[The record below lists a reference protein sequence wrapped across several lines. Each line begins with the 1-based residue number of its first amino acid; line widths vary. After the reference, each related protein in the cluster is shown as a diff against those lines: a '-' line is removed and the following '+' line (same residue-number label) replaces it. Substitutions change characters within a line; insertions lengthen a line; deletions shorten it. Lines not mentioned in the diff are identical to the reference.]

1 MMLGDGFPSRVCD
14 YNMLLQPIQF
24 VVSTLLQPTAR
35 HFCKLDDVAD
45 CHEFMQS
52 IEADDAFLVL
62 RAALEYIKLTRSL
75 LRVCDDL
82 YQNDDAPSV
91 EEALGEMRQVALE
104 SPLSSTA
111 LGQASHA
118 SPMKRHEYVHPFR
131 QHNDSSADTC
141 LHTALEGSPEKQH
154 GRPARH
160 WLQRLQDVFALSLPS
175 PFARDDDP
183 EVDEAAAPLV
193 NSDEFAPLPEL
204 ATQNADNGGTSPSS
218 LPGSATKGK
227 LDGEPPPLVVNTMQS
242 MVEFPSNLK
251 LQFHGLVT
259 VADFAKAREN
269 HRAAVVVLTQLNG
282 FDVIVRATDALA
294 TSHKAQIITLS
305 LLGNPDIVSSCGQL
319 VPRGECRRLVRSAML
334 QFPTSGRIQGL
345 GCLALA
351 NLATHHLD
359 SPSSVDHDTSTPME
373 AWDVD
378 SSGVDL
384 VVAAM
389 KRFQDV
395 DANVQ
400 AAGAWALASICRH
413 HEDLV
418 YAALDVGG
426 LSAVER
432 CKVTFPDDPRVQT
445 NAELAIAQLLHRPVP
460 LLQNDGCVV
469 Q

>member
-1 MMLGDGFPSRVCD
+1 
-14 YNMLLQPIQF
+14 MLLQPIQF

-82 YQNDDAPSV
+82 YQNDDAVNRTLDLNELFQRVRS
-91 EEALGEMRQVALE
+91 LGLW
-104 SPLSSTA
+104 
-111 LGQASHA
+111 
-118 SPMKRHEYVHPFR
+118 Y
-131 QHNDSSADTC
+131 
-141 LHTALEGSPEKQH
+141 

-193 NSDEFAPLPEL
+193 NYDEFAPLPEL
-204 ATQNADNGGTSPSS
+204 ATQDADNGGTSPSFPSS

-242 MVEFPSNLK
+242 MVEFPFNLK

-269 HRAAVVVLTQLNG
+269 HRAVVVVLTQLNG

-305 LLGNPDIVSSCGQL
+305 LLGNP
-319 VPRGECRRLVRSAML
+319 
-334 QFPTSGRIQGL
+334 
-345 GCLALA
+345 
-351 NLATHHLD
+351 
-359 SPSSVDHDTSTPME
+359 
-373 AWDVD
+373 
-378 SSGVDL
+378 
-384 VVAAM
+384 
-389 KRFQDV
+389 
-395 DANVQ
+395 
-400 AAGAWALASICRH
+400 
-413 HEDLV
+413 EDLV

>member
-1 MMLGDGFPSRVCD
+1 
-14 YNMLLQPIQF
+14 MLLQPIQF

-35 HFCKLDDVAD
+35 HFSKLDDVAD

-52 IEADDAFLVL
+52 IESDDAFLVL

-82 YQNDDAPSV
+82 YQNDDAV
-91 EEALGEMRQVALE
+91 NRTLDLNELFQ
-104 SPLSSTA
+104 
-111 LGQASHA
+111 
-118 SPMKRHEYVHPFR
+118 Y
-131 QHNDSSADTC
+131 
-141 LHTALEGSPEKQH
+141 

-160 WLQRLQDVFALSLPS
+160 WLQRLQDVIALSLPS

-193 NSDEFAPLPEL
+193 NYDEFAPLPEL
-204 ATQNADNGGTSPSS
+204 TTQNADNGGTPPSFPLS

-259 VADFAKAREN
+259 VADFVKAREN
-269 HRAAVVVLTQLNG
+269 HRAVVVVLTQLNG

-305 LLGNPDIVSSCGQL
+305 LLGNP
-319 VPRGECRRLVRSAML
+319 
-334 QFPTSGRIQGL
+334 
-345 GCLALA
+345 
-351 NLATHHLD
+351 
-359 SPSSVDHDTSTPME
+359 
-373 AWDVD
+373 
-378 SSGVDL
+378 
-384 VVAAM
+384 
-389 KRFQDV
+389 
-395 DANVQ
+395 
-400 AAGAWALASICRH
+400 
-413 HEDLV
+413 EDLV